1 MSQLPRVLVI
11 SHNVFSRVNA
21 MGRTLAGLLS
31 CVPPEQLAQLYFHT
45 EIPTMDMC
53 TRYFRVTD
61 RDVLRSVFTRRAG
74 GHRFEE
80 SDLRPD
86 VARVRTD
93 VGVTA
98 RVYQYAR
105 RRTPM
110 IYRLRNTMWWA
121 GKWRS
126 RELDTWIREFDP
138 QVIFFASGDY
148 EFAYRV
154 TLDIAERYR
163 LPVVIYCCDDS
174 YMETSGASSRAAVR
188 IRHRL
193 LRVATQVMAGSTSML
208 VISEKMARDYAAL
221 FDLPI
226 RVVKIATEL
235 DPRPVPLE
243 ERHGIMYAGDL
254 GVGRVG
260 PLVELGR
267 VLKAADLPGLACIDV
282 YSGDTNP
289 ETLAQLTEENG
300 IRFHG
305 AVTSDRLRPI
315 LGHARYLLHVESF
328 DEVHKRRT
336 RYSLSTKIAD
346 SLASGACLIAYG
358 PADIASMEY
367 LRELDAAILPTRA
380 EELPDLLMTFE
391 QDCAGYVSLS
401 RRAQKAAQEHHS
413 REAMVQT
420 MTEALREA
428 VCPGDDLY
436 GTLYCAIKGED
447 NNCMRAESST
457 GGGGRP

>member
-1 MSQLPRVLVI
+1 MSQQPRVLVI

-21 MGRTLAGLLS
+21 MGRTLASLLS
-31 CVPPEQLAQLYFHT
+31 CVPPERLAQLYFHT

-61 RDVLRSVFTRRAG
+61 RDVLRSVFTRRAR

-86 VARVRTD
+86 AARVRTD
-93 VGVTA
+93 AGMTA

-110 IYRLRNTMWWA
+110 IYRLRNTMWRV

-163 LPVVIYCCDDS
+163 LPVVTYCCDDY
-174 YMETSGASSRAAVR
+174 YMETPGRSSRAAVR
-188 IRHRL
+188 VRRRL
-193 LRVATQVMAGSTSML
+193 LRVATQVMAESTSML
-208 VISEKMARDYAAL
+208 VICEKMARDYATL

-226 RVVKIATEL
+226 RVVKIATEV
-235 DPRPVPLE
+235 DPTPTPLE
-243 ERHGIMYAGDL
+243 ERQGVLYAGNL
-254 GVGRVG
+254 GVGRIG

-267 VLKAADLPGLACIDV
+267 VLRAAALPGLSCIDV

-315 LGHARYLLHVESF
+315 LGHAKYLLHVESF
-328 DEVHKRRT
+328 DEIHKRRT

-346 SLASGACLIAYG
+346 SLASGACPVAYG
-358 PADIASMEY
+358 PADLASIEY
-367 LRELDAAILPTRA
+367 LRELDAAILPARA
-380 EELPDLLMTFE
+380 EDLPDLLMTFE
-391 QDCAGYVSLS
+391 HDHASYISLS
-401 RRAQKAAQEHHS
+401 RRAQKAAQEQHS
-413 REAMVQT
+413 REAVDRVVT
-420 MTEALREA
+420 AALQEA
-428 VCPGDDLY
+428 VCS
-436 GTLYCAIKGED
+436 EE
-447 NNCMRAESST
+447 RE
-457 GGGGRP
+457 RRQ